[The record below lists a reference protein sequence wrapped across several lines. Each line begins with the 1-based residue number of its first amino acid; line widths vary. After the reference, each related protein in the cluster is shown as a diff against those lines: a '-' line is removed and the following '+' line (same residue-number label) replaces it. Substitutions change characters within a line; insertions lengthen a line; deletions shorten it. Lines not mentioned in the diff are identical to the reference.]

1 MITQTRMAVA
11 IALAIFNLPAA
22 VYAAESTGS
31 EPGNEDEMVVTATGF
46 SQERREAPATIS
58 VVDEKGLN
66 TRSNQ
71 NITEALREMP
81 GVLVGN
87 GHGSLATGDVQMR
100 GMDSSYT
107 SYMVNG
113 IKQATRESR
122 PYGHHIGTEA
132 AFMPPLAAIERIEV
146 IRGPMS
152 SLYGSDSIGGVVNVI
167 TKKAY
172 NLDKWTGVL
181 EDNYYLQE
189 KSEYGNTNQ
198 TNAFLMGPVI
208 PGQLGVSVAA
218 DYLDR
223 RDDDSPT
230 KQRFVKHESGNLDAT
245 ISASPVDTQLWDLNA
260 TRGHQEKS
268 HNPGN
273 PWYWGF
279 DRDSVS
285 LSQHAW
291 YGDDLLEAKNFISYE
306 KARTEYRVP
315 EMSPQFIEQRNFEA
329 NSANTFSLEDHKL
342 TLGVNFTRNELND
355 TFDLEDKVAPG
366 VTPVSEISRN
376 GWAVFAEDAWMIVP
390 DFTLTT
396 SARLDHDSYFGY
408 HVTPKLYGNWTLNE
422 NWALKGGMSAGY
434 KKPDLRQNNA
444 GFTSVYGAY
453 PYSEIGIGNDDLK
466 PEQSVNTEL
475 GVYWQ
480 QDTLAL
486 DATIFH
492 TRFKDKIS
500 DRTIC
505 TASATQQCV
514 YNGYDAESVFQY
526 INVSDAEIYG
536 LELNGD
542 WQVTSSLKANANYT
556 FTHSEQKSGVYKGDA
571 LSDFPSSMANVSL
584 TWSAMND
591 LDLWTKAS
599 WRSKSPDIGTSSST
613 DAYALVDLG
622 ARYNLNKNITLMAG
636 VYNLFDANPIYT
648 TIYNETAMIEG
659 RRYNVGA
666 RYEF

>member
-1 MITQTRMAVA
+1 MIKQTRMAVA
-11 IALAIFNLPAA
+11 VSLALANLPVA
-22 VYAAESTGS
+22 VFAAENTAV
-31 EPGNEDEMVVTATGF
+31 NEDELVVTATGF

-58 VVDEKGLN
+58 VVNEKELN

-71 NITEALREMP
+71 NVTEALREMP

-100 GMDSSYT
+100 GMDSTYT

-132 AFMPPLAAIERIEV
+132 AFMPPLSAIERIEV

-172 NLDKWTGVL
+172 NLETWTGVL
-181 EDNYYLQE
+181 EDNYFLQE

-198 TNAFLMGPVI
+198 TNLFLMGPVI
-208 PGQLGVSVAA
+208 PGKLGVSVAA

-223 RDDDSPT
+223 RDDDSINDE
-230 KQRFVKHESGNLDAT
+230 RFVKHQSGNLDAT
-245 ISASPVDTQLWDLNA
+245 ISMSPTDTQLWDLNA
-260 TRGHQEKS
+260 TKGNQEKT
-268 HNPGN
+268 HNDKQ
-273 PWYWGF
+273 WYWGF
-279 DRDSVS
+279 DRDAAS

-291 YGDDLLEAKNFISYE
+291 YGDILEVKNFVSYE
-306 KARTEYRVP
+306 KAKTEYRVP
-315 EMSPQFIEQRNFEA
+315 GMSSQFITQKNYEA
-329 NSANTFSLEDHKL
+329 NSANTFTLGDHKL
-342 TLGVNFTRNELND
+342 TLGVNFTRNELD
-355 TFDLEDKVAPG
+355 DEFGIKDKEAPG
-366 VTPVSEISRN
+366 VTPVSKITRD

-408 HVTPKLYGNWTLNE
+408 HVTPKLYGNWTIDE
-422 NWALKGGMSAGY
+422 SWALKGGVSAGY
-434 KKPDLRQNNA
+434 KKPDLRQNNE

-466 PEQSVNTEL
+466 PEESVNTEL
-475 GVYWQ
+475 GLYWQ
-480 QDTLAL
+480 QDALAL
-486 DATIFH
+486 DATLFY
-492 TRFKDKIS
+492 TKFKNKIS
-500 DRTIC
+500 DHLIC
-505 TASATQQCV
+505 TASDTQKCT
-514 YNGYDAESVFQY
+514 YNGYVADTVFQY
-526 INVSDAEIYG
+526 ANVSDAQIYG

-542 WQVTSSLKANANYT
+542 WQVTASLKANANYT
-556 FTHSEQKSGVYKGDA
+556 YTHSEQQSGEYKGYA
-571 LSDFPSSMANVSL
+571 LSDFPESMANVSL
-584 TWSAMND
+584 TWNAVND

-599 WRSKSPDIGTSSST
+599 WRSSSPDIGKSSET

-622 ARYNLNKNITLMAG
+622 ARYHLNKNVTLMTG
-636 VYNLFDANPIYT
+636 IYNLFDVNPIYRT
-648 TIYNETAMIEG
+648 SYNQSSMLEG
-659 RRYNVGA
+659 RRYNFGA
-666 RYEF
+666 RIEF

>member
-1 MITQTRMAVA
+1 MTIKTHMEVA
-11 IALAIFNLPAA
+11 IALAFVNLPAA
-22 VYAAESTGS
+22 AYAADSAAV
-31 EPGNEDEMVVTATGF
+31 NEEQMVVTATGF

-58 VVDEKGLN
+58 VLDEKALN

-71 NITEALREMP
+71 NVAEALREMP

-100 GMDSSYT
+100 GMDSTYT
-107 SYMVNG
+107 SFMVNG
-113 IKQATRESR
+113 IKQSTRESR
-122 PYGHHIGTEA
+122 PYGHHIGSEA
-132 AFMPPLAAIERIEV
+132 AFMPPLAAIERVEV

-167 TKKAY
+167 TKKAW
-172 NLDKWTGVL
+172 NLEKWTGVL
-181 EDNYYLQE
+181 EDNYFLQE

-208 PGQLGVSVAA
+208 PGKLGVSVGA

-223 RDDDSPT
+223 RDDNSPT
-230 KQRFVKHESGNLDAT
+230 KERFVKHQAGNLDAT
-245 ISASPVDTQLWDLNA
+245 ISLSPIDTQLWDLNVA
-260 TRGHQEKS
+260 KGNQEKT
-268 HNPGN
+268 HNDKA
-273 PWYWGF
+273 WYWGF
-279 DRDSVS
+279 DRDAAS

-291 YGDDLLEAKNFISYE
+291 YADDRVEVKNFISYE

-315 EMSPQFIEQRNFEA
+315 GMDSQFIKQNNFEA
-329 NSANTFSLEDHKL
+329 NSANTFTLADHKL

-355 TFDLEDKVAPG
+355 TFGIADKQAPG
-366 VTPVSEISRN
+366 VTPVSKITRH

-408 HVTPKLYGNWTLNE
+408 HVTPKLYGNWTLDE
-422 NWALKGGMSAGY
+422 TWALKGGVSAGY

-466 PEQSVNTEL
+466 PEQSINTEL

-480 QDTLAL
+480 HDALAL
-486 DATIFH
+486 DATLFH
-492 TRFKDKIS
+492 TKFKDKIS
-500 DRTIC
+500 DHTIC
-505 TASATQQCV
+505 TSSATQQCQ
-514 YNGYDAESVFQY
+514 YNGYTADSVSQY
-526 INVSDAEIYG
+526 INVGDAEIYG

-542 WQVTSSLKANANYT
+542 WQLTAALKANANYT
-556 FTHSEQKSGVYKGDA
+556 YTHSEQKSGEYKGYA
-571 LSDFPSSMANVSL
+571 LNDFPSSMANVSL
-584 TWSAMND
+584 TWNTTSD
-591 LDLWTKAS
+591 LELWTKAS
-599 WRSKSPDIGTSSST
+599 WRSNSPDIGKSSST

-622 ARYNLNKNITLMAG
+622 ARYHLNKQVTLMSG
-636 VYNLFDANPIYT
+636 IYNLFDVNPVYT
-648 TIYNETAMIEG
+648 TAYRQTAMLEG
-659 RRYNVGA
+659 RRYNFGGRV
-666 RYEF
+666 EF

>member
-1 MITQTRMAVA
+1 MIKQTRMAVA
-11 IALAIFNLPAA
+11 ISLALANLPAA
-22 VYAAESTGS
+22 VFAAESTAV
-31 EPGNEDEMVVTATGF
+31 NEDELVVTATGF

-58 VVDEKGLN
+58 VVNEKELN

-71 NITEALREMP
+71 NVTEALREMP

-100 GMDSSYT
+100 GMDSTYT

-181 EDNYYLQE
+181 EDNYFLQE

-208 PGQLGVSVAA
+208 PGKLGVSLAA

-223 RDDDSPT
+223 RDDDSINDE
-230 KQRFVKHESGNLDAT
+230 RFVKHQSGNLDAT
-245 ISASPVDTQLWDLNA
+245 ISMSPTDTQLWDLNA
-260 TRGHQEKS
+260 TKGNQEKT
-268 HNPGN
+268 HNDKQ
-273 PWYWGF
+273 WYWGF
-279 DRDSVS
+279 DRDAAS

-291 YGDDLLEAKNFISYE
+291 YGDILEVKNFVSYE
-306 KARTEYRVP
+306 KAKTEYRVP
-315 EMSPQFIEQRNFEA
+315 GMSSQFITQKNYEA
-329 NSANTFSLEDHKL
+329 NSANTFTLGDHKL
-342 TLGVNFTRNELND
+342 TLGVNFTRNELD
-355 TFDLEDKVAPG
+355 DEFGIKDKEAPG

-408 HVTPKLYGNWTLNE
+408 HVTPKLYGNWTIDE
-422 NWALKGGMSAGY
+422 SWALKGGVSAGY
-434 KKPDLRQNNA
+434 KKPDLRQNNE

-466 PEQSVNTEL
+466 PEESVNTEL
-475 GVYWQ
+475 GLYWQ
-480 QDTLAL
+480 QDALAL
-486 DATIFH
+486 DATIFY
-492 TRFKDKIS
+492 TKFKDKIS
-500 DRTIC
+500 DKVVC
-505 TASATQQCV
+505 TATDTQPCT
-514 YNGYDAESVFQY
+514 YNGYVADSVFQY
-526 INVSDAEIYG
+526 FNVSDAEIYG

-542 WQVTSSLKANANYT
+542 WQVTSSLRANANYT
-556 FTHSEQKSGVYKGDA
+556 YTHSEQKSGDYKGYA
-571 LSDFPSSMANVSL
+571 LSDFPESMANVSL
-584 TWSAMND
+584 TWNAVND
-591 LDLWTKAS
+591 LELWTKAS
-599 WRSKSPDIGTSSST
+599 WRSTSPDIGKSSET

-622 ARYNLNKNITLMAG
+622 ARYHLNKNVTLMTG
-636 VYNLFDANPIYT
+636 IYNLFDANPIYRT
-648 TIYNETAMIEG
+648 SYNQSSMLEG
-659 RRYNVGA
+659 RRYNFGA
-666 RYEF
+666 RVEF

>member
-1 MITQTRMAVA
+1 MIKQTRMAVA
-11 IALAIFNLPAA
+11 VSLALANLPAA
-22 VYAAESTGS
+22 VFAAETTAV
-31 EPGNEDEMVVTATGF
+31 NEDELVVTATGF

-58 VVDEKGLN
+58 VVNEKELN

-71 NITEALREMP
+71 NVTEALREMP

-100 GMDSSYT
+100 GMDSTYT

-172 NLDKWTGVL
+172 NLEKWTGVL
-181 EDNYYLQE
+181 EDNYFLQE

-198 TNAFLMGPVI
+198 TNVFVMGPVI
-208 PGQLGVSVAA
+208 PGKLGVSLAA

-223 RDDDSPT
+223 RDDDSINDE
-230 KQRFVKHESGNLDAT
+230 RFVKHQSGNLDAT
-245 ISASPVDTQLWDLNA
+245 ISMSPTDTQLWDLNA
-260 TRGHQEKS
+260 TKGNQEKS
-268 HNPGN
+268 HNDKQ
-273 PWYWGF
+273 WYWGF
-279 DRDSVS
+279 DRDAAS

-291 YGDDLLEAKNFISYE
+291 YGDILEVKNFVSYE
-306 KARTEYRVP
+306 KAKTEYRVP
-315 EMSPQFIEQRNFEA
+315 GMSSQFITQKNYEA
-329 NSANTFSLEDHKL
+329 NSANIFTLGDHKL
-342 TLGVNFTRNELND
+342 TLGVNFTRNELD
-355 TFDLEDKVAPG
+355 DEFGIKDKEAPG

-408 HVTPKLYGNWTLNE
+408 HVTPKIYGNWTIDE
-422 NWALKGGMSAGY
+422 SWALKGGVSAGY
-434 KKPDLRQNNA
+434 KKPDLRQNNE

-466 PEQSVNTEL
+466 PEESVNTEL
-475 GVYWQ
+475 GLYWQ
-480 QDTLAL
+480 QDALAL
-486 DATIFH
+486 DATIFY
-492 TRFKDKIS
+492 TKFKDKIS
-500 DRTIC
+500 DRVIC
-505 TASATQQCV
+505 TASDTQTCT
-514 YNGYDAESVFQY
+514 YNGYVADSVFQY
-526 INVSDAEIYG
+526 ANVSDAEIYG

-542 WQVTSSLKANANYT
+542 WQVTSSLRANANYT
-556 FTHSEQKSGVYKGDA
+556 YTHSEQKSGDYKGYA
-571 LSDFPSSMANVSL
+571 LSDFPESMANVSL
-584 TWSAMND
+584 TWNAVND
-591 LDLWTKAS
+591 LELWTKAS
-599 WRSKSPDIGTSSST
+599 WRSTSPDIGKSSET
-613 DAYALVDLG
+613 EAYALVDLG
-622 ARYNLNKNITLMAG
+622 ARYHLNKNVTLMTG
-636 VYNLFDANPIYT
+636 IYNLFDANPIYRT
-648 TIYNETAMIEG
+648 SYNQSSMLEG
-659 RRYNVGA
+659 RRYNFGA
-666 RYEF
+666 RIEF